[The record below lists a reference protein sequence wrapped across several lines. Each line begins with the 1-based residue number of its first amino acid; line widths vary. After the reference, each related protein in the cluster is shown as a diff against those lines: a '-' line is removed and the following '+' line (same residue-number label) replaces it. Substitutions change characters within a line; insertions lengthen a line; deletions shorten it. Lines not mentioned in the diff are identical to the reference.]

1 MVCEECGSSEDVKKK
16 GNGYICFPCYFWIWK
31 HLEDAKDKW
40 LAKIKKIKK
49 EDPVLASKL
58 VINFFTRLYDLGLI
72 LDEKGVP
79 MNLCELCDNFEGGK
93 KREDNIYVCDECNE
107 KHPLKEEK

>member
-1 MVCEECGSSEDVKKK
+1 
-16 GNGYICFPCYFWIWK
+16 
-31 HLEDAKDKW
+31 
-40 LAKIKKIKK
+40 
-49 EDPVLASKL
+49 
-58 VINFFTRLYDLGLI
+58 
-72 LDEKGVP
+72 

>member
-1 MVCEECGSSEDVKKK
+1 MVCEECGSSEDVEKK
-16 GNGYICFPCYFWIWK
+16 GKGYICFPCYFWIWK
-31 HLEDAKDKW
+31 NLEDAKDKVTSTLEEISKIDPI
-40 LAKIKKIKK
+40 LASDLAIKTRKKIY
-49 EDPVLASKL
+49 ESG
-58 VINFFTRLYDLGLI
+58 FI

-107 KHPLKEEK
+107 KHPLKEIK

>member
-1 MVCEECGSSEDVKKK
+1 MKCEECGSSEDVKKK
-16 GNGYICFPCYFWIWK
+16 GNGYICFRCYFWIWK
-31 HLEDAKDKW
+31 NLEDAKDKW
-40 LAKIKKIKK
+40 LATIKKIKK
-49 EDPVLASKL
+49 EDPNLASEL
-58 VINFFTRLYDLGLI
+58 VINFFTRVYNSGLI

-107 KHPLKEEK
+107 KHPLKENK